1 VGLRIFDGSRSKVYS
16 LSWFGR
22 YPIGT
27 RWQLGPRLN
36 LDRRDRVIG
45 DQWLLHPALRLK
57 ARFGAF
63 VVDAEV
69 GYEWRTLS
77 GDLGGDDQLYSIDL
91 GVRYDF

>member
-1 VGLRIFDGSRSKVYS
+1 M
-16 LSWFGR
+16 
-22 YPIGT
+22 
-27 RWQLGPRLN
+27 RL
-36 LDRRDRVIG
+36 
-45 DQWLLHPALRLK
+45 QS
-57 ARFGAF
+57 RFGAF